1 MDPQTGRYRL
11 GLASNLPSKK
21 PGASGGNDTIADSE
35 LEWGGLL
42 CITIYYILF
51 NQAPLK
57 SLEKTKKHYKN
68 DFLHIKNTSL
78 GQIVNFRRFLFPK
91 KR

>member
-57 SLEKTKKHYKN
+57 VVLSLKKTEKHSQN
-68 DFLHIKNTSL
+68 DFLLKRNTSL
-78 GQIVNFRRFLFPK
+78 G
-91 KR
+91 